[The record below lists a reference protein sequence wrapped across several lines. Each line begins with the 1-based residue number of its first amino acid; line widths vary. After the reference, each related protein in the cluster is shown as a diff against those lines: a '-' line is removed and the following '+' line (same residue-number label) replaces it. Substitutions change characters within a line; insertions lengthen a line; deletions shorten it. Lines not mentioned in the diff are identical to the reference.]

1 MSCIVSINID
11 LLLEKLY
18 NNIVSFFERKE
29 KKMNI
34 VLPRD
39 VRDLK
44 IQIGTDILV
53 TGMRQLGVSR
63 DQIEMALIRAND
75 VDHIEAAE
83 KRREEFEE
91 EFRQLGFIAERAY
104 RELPATDNAIM
115 SLLSDL
121 YNYPEVQEFLRVHGF
136 EYISILI
143 SGIAGHIESMEQ
155 ILESLSAYGRG
166 E

>member
-1 MSCIVSINID
+1 MD
-11 LLLEKLY
+11 
-18 NNIVSFFERKE
+18 
-29 KKMNI
+29 I

-53 TGMRQLGVSR
+53 TGMRHLGAHG
-63 DQIEMALIRAND
+63 QIDMVLIRAND

-83 KRREEFEE
+83 KWRDEFKE

-104 RELPATDNAIM
+104 RELPSTDNALM

-121 YNYPEVQEFLRVHGF
+121 HSNQEVQMFLRNQDLRYV
-136 EYISILI
+136 SDLI
-143 SGIAGHIESMEQ
+143 SNMASHIQSMEQ

>member
-1 MSCIVSINID
+1 MD
-11 LLLEKLY
+11 
-18 NNIVSFFERKE
+18 
-29 KKMNI
+29 I

-44 IQIGTDILV
+44 IQIGTDMLV
-53 TGMRQLGVSR
+53 TRMRQLGVSR
-63 DQIEMALIRAND
+63 GQIDMELIRAND

-83 KRREEFEE
+83 KWRDEFKK

-104 RELPATDNAIM
+104 RELPTTDNALM

-121 YNYPEVQEFLRVHGF
+121 HSNQEVQMFLRNQDLRYVPG
-136 EYISILI
+136 LI
-143 SGIAGHIESMEQ
+143 SKMANHIQSMEQ

>member
-1 MSCIVSINID
+1 MD
-11 LLLEKLY
+11 
-18 NNIVSFFERKE
+18 
-29 KKMNI
+29 I

-44 IQIGTDILV
+44 IQIGTEILV
-53 TGMRQLGVSR
+53 SKMRQFRISQ
-63 DQIEMALIRAND
+63 DQIDMELIRAND

-83 KRREEFEE
+83 RWRDEFQE

-104 RELPATDNAIM
+104 RELPTTDNALM

-121 YNYPEVQEFLRVHGF
+121 HSNQEVQMFLRNQDLRYV
-136 EYISILI
+136 SDLI
-143 SGIAGHIESMEQ
+143 SKMANHIQGMEQ
-155 ILESLSAYGRG
+155 ILGSLSAYGRG

>member
-1 MSCIVSINID
+1 MD
-11 LLLEKLY
+11 
-18 NNIVSFFERKE
+18 
-29 KKMNI
+29 I

-44 IQIGTDILV
+44 IQIGTEILV
-53 TGMRQLGVSR
+53 SKMRQFRISQ
-63 DQIEMALIRAND
+63 DQIDMELIRAND

-83 KRREEFEE
+83 RWRDEFQE

-104 RELPATDNAIM
+104 RELPTTDNALM

-121 YNYPEVQEFLRVHGF
+121 HSNQEVQMFLSSQDLRYV
-136 EYISILI
+136 SDLI
-143 SGIAGHIESMEQ
+143 SKMANHIQSMEQ
-155 ILESLSAYGRG
+155 ILGSLSAYGRG

>member
-1 MSCIVSINID
+1 MD
-11 LLLEKLY
+11 
-18 NNIVSFFERKE
+18 
-29 KKMNI
+29 I

-44 IQIGTDILV
+44 IQIGTEILV
-53 TGMRQLGVSR
+53 SKMRQFRISR
-63 DQIEMALIRAND
+63 DQIDMELIRAND

-83 KRREEFEE
+83 RWRDEFQE

-104 RELPATDNAIM
+104 RELPSTDSALM

-121 YNYPEVQEFLRVHGF
+121 HSNLEVQTFLRNQDQQYV
-136 EYISILI
+136 SALI
-143 SGIAGHIESMEQ
+143 SKMANHIQGMEQ

>member
-1 MSCIVSINID
+1 MDS
-11 LLLEKLY
+11 
-18 NNIVSFFERKE
+18 
-29 KKMNI
+29 I

-53 TGMRQLGVSR
+53 TGMREIGAHG
-63 DQIEMALIRAND
+63 QIDMELIRAND

-83 KRREEFEE
+83 RWREEHEE
-91 EFRQLGFIAERAY
+91 AFRCLGLIAARAL
-104 RELPATDNAIM
+104 RELPSTDNALM

-121 YNYPEVQEFLRVHGF
+121 HGNYPEIRSFLSDQPL
-136 EYISILI
+136 EYVSKLVFN
-143 SGIAGHIESMEQ
+143 IAGNLESMEQ
-155 ILESLSAYGRG
+155 ILESLSSFGRG

>member
-1 MSCIVSINID
+1 MD
-11 LLLEKLY
+11 
-18 NNIVSFFERKE
+18 
-29 KKMNI
+29 I

-44 IQIGTDILV
+44 IQIGTEILV
-53 TGMRQLGVSR
+53 SKMRQFRISQ
-63 DQIEMALIRAND
+63 DQIDMELIRAND

-83 KRREEFEE
+83 RWRDEFQE

-104 RELPATDNAIM
+104 RELPTTDNALM

-121 YNYPEVQEFLRVHGF
+121 HSNQEVQMFLRNQDLRYV
-136 EYISILI
+136 SDLI
-143 SGIAGHIESMEQ
+143 SKMANHIQSMEQ
-155 ILESLSAYGRG
+155 ILGSLSAYGRG

>member
-1 MSCIVSINID
+1 MD
-11 LLLEKLY
+11 
-18 NNIVSFFERKE
+18 
-29 KKMNI
+29 I

-44 IQIGTDILV
+44 IQIGTEILV
-53 TGMRQLGVSR
+53 SKMRQFRISQ
-63 DQIEMALIRAND
+63 DQIDMELIRAND

-83 KRREEFEE
+83 RWRDEFQE

-104 RELPATDNAIM
+104 RELPSTDSALM

-121 YNYPEVQEFLRVHGF
+121 HSNLEVQTFLRNQDQQYV
-136 EYISILI
+136 SALI
-143 SGIAGHIESMEQ
+143 SKMANHIQGMEQ